1 MRSKLNQTSTLPA
14 PPSRSG
20 HFLLGV
26 LPEFRRYGPLRVFTR
41 AAREQGDV
49 VRLRFGPS
57 SFYLVSHPD
66 LIKYVLQTNNR
77 NYLRDSPSNRI
88 VMMISGLNIF
98 SSDGDYWLAQRRLMQ
113 PAFHRKH
120 LTYFSQIMS
129 DATLKMLSKWEVAAL
144 NGQILDMH
152 DQMMRLTMEIVGR
165 SLFSVDLSEETNV
178 LGQFFNE
185 SIDYLN
191 YRLIN
196 TFAPPLFI
204 PTRRNRSLKKSI
216 KVMNQM
222 MQEMINE
229 RRSLTPALSPRER
242 ERREEKYDLMALL
255 MAARYEETGE
265 GMTDEQLRNELSTM
279 IGAGH
284 ETTANTLTWTS
295 YLLAEHPLIC
305 ERVLAE
311 LDAVVGN
318 RLPTIG
324 DLGQL
329 TYLNRVIQESL
340 RLYPP
345 VWSLMARQAVAEDE
359 LGGYRIPPKALVSM
373 LPYIVHRD
381 PRWWDDPDAF
391 DPDRFTPER
400 SAGRHKFAYI
410 PFGNGPRKCI
420 GQTFALTEALLILAT
435 ILQRYKLRVKP
446 NHKVRPYPIFSLRV
460 RDGLPMMVTHR

>member
-1 MRSKLNQTSTLPA
+1 MANKHNQTSSLPA
-14 PPSRSG
+14 PPSRPG
-20 HFLLGV
+20 NFFLGV
-26 LPEFRRYGPLRVFTR
+26 LPEFRRYGPLKVFTR

-49 VRLRFGPS
+49 VRLRFGPNA
-57 SFYLVSHPD
+57 FYLVSHPD

-77 NYLRDSPSNRI
+77 NYLRDSPANSI
-88 VMMISGLNIF
+88 VMMISGLNLF

-120 LTYFSQIMS
+120 ITYFGQIMS

-152 DQMMRLTMEIVGR
+152 DEMMRLTMEVVGR
-165 SLFSVDLSEETNV
+165 SLFSVDLSEDTNV
-178 LGQFFNE
+178 LGQFFSE

-196 TFAPPLFI
+196 PFAPPLFI

-216 KVMNQM
+216 KVMNKM

-229 RRSLTPALSPRER
+229 RRQSG
-242 ERREEKYDLMALL
+242 EEKHDLMALL

-295 YLLAEHPLIC
+295 YLLSEHPDVE

-311 LDAVVGN
+311 LESVLGD
-318 RLPTIG
+318 RLPTTS
-324 DLGQL
+324 DLHHL
-329 TYLNRVIQESL
+329 TYLEKVIQESL

-345 VWSLMARQAVAEDE
+345 VWSLMARQAIAEDE
-359 LGGYRIPPKALVSM
+359 LGGYRIPPKAMLSM

-381 PRWWDDPDAF
+381 PRWWDDPDTF
-391 DPDRFTPER
+391 DPERFTPER
-400 SAGRHKFAYI
+400 SEGRHKFAYI

-435 ILQRYKLRVKP
+435 ILPRYKMRVKP
-446 NHKVRPYPIFSLRV
+446 NYKVRPYPIFSLRV
-460 RDGLPMMVTHR
+460 RDGLPMMITHR

>member
-1 MRSKLNQTSTLPA
+1 MANKRSQTSNLPA
-14 PPSRSG
+14 PPARAG

-26 LPEFRRYGPLRVFTR
+26 LPEFRRYGPLRAFTR

-49 VRLRFGPS
+49 VRLRFGPG

-77 NYLRDSPSNRI
+77 NYLRDSPANRI
-88 VMMISGLNIF
+88 VTMISGLNLF
-98 SSDGDYWLAQRRLMQ
+98 SSDDDYWLKQRRLMQ

-120 LTYFSQIMS
+120 LTYFSEIMS
-129 DATLKMLSKWEVAAL
+129 DATVKMLSTWEVAAL

-152 DQMMRLTMEIVGR
+152 DQMMRLTMEVVGR
-165 SLFSVDLSEETNV
+165 SLFSVDLSEDTNV

-191 YRLIN
+191 YRLVN
-196 TFAPPLFI
+196 PFAPPLFI
-204 PTRRNRSLKKSI
+204 PTRRNRSLKKNI
-216 KVMNQM
+216 KIMNQM
-222 MQEMINE
+222 MQEMIDK
-229 RRSLTPALSPRER
+229 RRANASG
-242 ERREEKYDLMALL
+242 EEKHDLMALL
-255 MAARYEETGE
+255 MAARYEETDE

-295 YLLAEHPLIC
+295 YLLAEHPDIE

-324 DLGQL
+324 DLHHL
-329 TYLNRVIQESL
+329 TYLERVVSESL

-359 LGGYRIPPKALVSM
+359 LGGYRIPPNAMVSM
-373 LPYIVHRD
+373 LPYVVHRD
-381 PRWWDDPDAF
+381 PRWWDDPERF

-400 SAGRHKFAYI
+400 SEGRHKFAYI

-435 ILQRYKLRVKP
+435 ILPRYKLRVKP
-446 NHKVRPYPIFSLRV
+446 NYKVRAYPIFSLRV